1 MISKQNR
8 VMSITD
14 RGGNIYDYFSKYC
27 ITNNFDYYDVLGRI
41 CVYKDDIYKLSANL
55 YYSYYVVLH
64 LIDENLERKV
74 Q

>member
-8 VMSITD
+8 AVSITN
-14 RGGNIYDYFSKYC
+14 RGSCIYDRFAKYNIIYNLKT
-27 ITNNFDYYDVLGRI
+27 ITRLSAK
-41 CVYKDDIYKLSANL
+41 CVYKDDVYKFSACL

>member
-1 MISKQNR
+1 
-8 VMSITD
+8 MSITD

-55 YYSYYVVLH
+55 YY
-64 LIDENLERKV
+64 NRKE
-74 Q
+74 